1 VYVTEQADVLPLVLA
16 SAQVRGGPALKV
28 LPPAAVKP
36 PLVLGLTAQL
46 TEPVGDVFVPF
57 ASMSVTVAV
66 QVVPLPMVTVVAAQV
81 TFVPVERLLTVTVY
95 AGLLLLALC
104 VESPP

>member
-1 VYVTEQADVLPLVLA
+1 
-16 SAQVRGGPALKV
+16 
-28 LPPAAVKP
+28 VKP

-66 QVVPLPMVTVVAAQV
+66 QVVPLPMSTVVAAQV
-81 TFVPVERLLTVTVY
+81 TLVPVERLLTVTVY